1 MWDFTKGVD
10 ASKLDDGYW
19 ATNAETGETTTE
31 GKLDATTEMYFTN
44 KNYGLTANP
53 LYLSTWRS
61 GDENE
66 GAGLTTNITVNT
78 TTTIGEVPGM
88 TPIPGKDTNLG
99 SEYNGKLYKGIRL
112 YGHASFLGIDGI
124 EDGMN
129 VTMTVDHYNSDGG
142 SQPASGYA
150 NSAMIIYPAGYKDP
164 QDANDD
170 FYLNRLTNVYIY
182 SSGGEG
188 SLTLEPTNLGI
199 TVSNIIAGYPAA
211 TGLLNKGNG
220 AKPSSDGETVTRTA
234 GYATLISP
242 YNIDMTGQKAV
253 KAYIC
258 TYYGYANNQVH
269 MKQIRHIPANTPV
282 MLKGYARDMYVLYIS
297 EGNKPV
303 EHGIDQSVFEQ
314 NRLVGALTPTVVN
327 TTEEVVG
334 SDGAKVTYYNF
345 GLNGNKWTKY
355 TRSGTLAEGRAYLR
369 LTEEEYADLKA
380 GSVSGASSANTRIVF
395 EDLEDED
402 VDNDN
407 TATGIENVAAPM
419 AGDGYFYTLN
429 GVRVDKPTKK
439 GIYIYNGKKIVI
451 R

>member
-1 MWDFTKGVD
+1 
-10 ASKLDDGYW
+10 
-19 ATNAETGETTTE
+19 
-31 GKLDATTEMYFTN
+31 
-44 KNYGLTANP
+44 
-53 LYLSTWRS
+53 
-61 GDENE
+61 
-66 GAGLTTNITVNT
+66 
-78 TTTIGEVPGM
+78 
-88 TPIPGKDTNLG
+88 
-99 SEYNGKLYKGIRL
+99 
-112 YGHASFLGIDGI
+112 
-124 EDGMN
+124 
-129 VTMTVDHYNSDGG
+129 
-142 SQPASGYA
+142 
-150 NSAMIIYPAGYKDP
+150 MIIYPKDYQDP

-182 SSGGEG
+182 SSGGDG
-188 SLTLEPTNLGI
+188 SLTVEPNNTGI

-242 YNIDMTGQKAV
+242 YNIDMTGQKTV

-297 EGNKPV
+297 EGNQPV
-303 EHGIDQSVFEQ
+303 DHGIDQSVFEQ

-407 TATGIENVAAPM
+407 TATGIENVAAPT

>member
-1 MWDFTKGVD
+1 
-10 ASKLDDGYW
+10 
-19 ATNAETGETTTE
+19 
-31 GKLDATTEMYFTN
+31 
-44 KNYGLTANP
+44 
-53 LYLSTWRS
+53 
-61 GDENE
+61 
-66 GAGLTTNITVNT
+66 
-78 TTTIGEVPGM
+78 
-88 TPIPGKDTNLG
+88 
-99 SEYNGKLYKGIRL
+99 
-112 YGHASFLGIDGI
+112 
-124 EDGMN
+124 
-129 VTMTVDHYNSDGG
+129 
-142 SQPASGYA
+142 
-150 NSAMIIYPAGYKDP
+150 
-164 QDANDD
+164 
-170 FYLNRLTNVYIY
+170 
-182 SSGGEG
+182 
-188 SLTLEPTNLGI
+188 
-199 TVSNIIAGYPAA
+199 
-211 TGLLNKGNG
+211 
-220 AKPSSDGETVTRTA
+220 
-234 GYATLISP
+234 
-242 YNIDMTGQKAV
+242 MTGQKAV

-407 TATGIENVAAPM
+407 TATGIENVAAPTV
-419 AGDGYFYTLN
+419 GDGYFYTLN